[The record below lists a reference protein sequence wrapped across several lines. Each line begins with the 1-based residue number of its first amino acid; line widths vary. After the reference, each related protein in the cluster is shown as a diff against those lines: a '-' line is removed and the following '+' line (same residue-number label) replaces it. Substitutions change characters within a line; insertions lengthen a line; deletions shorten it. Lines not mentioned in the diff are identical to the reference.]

1 MGIGKKKCRR
11 YPKEKKKLGTGK
23 KKRRQYP
30 KKNEKMGIEQK
41 KCIMFHES
49 ASFYKLEARI
59 PIQAVKIIL
68 LGDVQKKKIR
78 YA

>member
-1 MGIGKKKCRR
+1 M
-11 YPKEKKKLGTGK
+11 GTGK

-30 KKNEKMGIEQK
+30 KRKEKLGIGKK

-49 ASFYKLEARI
+49 APFCKLEARI
-59 PIQAVKIIL
+59 PIQAVKNIL

>member
-1 MGIGKKKCRR
+1 MGTEQKKRCQ
-11 YPKEKKKLGTGK
+11 YPKRNEKLGIGK

-30 KKNEKMGIEQK
+30 KGKEKMGIEQK

-49 ASFYKLEARI
+49 ASFCKLEARI